1 MFDGGQLFDTRRSEF
16 WQRAIRYLRLIGN
29 SGFLFSLYLLFVFGS
44 YYYGQLLNWL
54 PDTFPAAV
62 VTGVVFV
69 WFLTRGR
76 VRTFTHQAD
85 MVFLTPVEHH
95 MPKYIRR
102 ALGYSWL
109 MESFYTALV
118 VLLFT
123 PLMMDRFVDSTGSWL
138 LIMAA
143 ILLLKGW
150 NLLAGFEE
158 QRFQDDLMVY
168 RHTAMRFVING
179 VVIVALFDSQT
190 WLMVILSGLLLL
202 AVYGFYFRKLSD
214 TYRLKWHRLLD
225 VEERTTMTF
234 YRIANS
240 FTDVPGMTAKV
251 KSRRY
256 MDIFLSFI
264 RYAPDQ
270 MYHYIL
276 GRSLVRANDYFGI
289 YLRLTV
295 LGIVFVTAVHL
306 NWGQWLTAGAFVV
319 LSGMQLNTLK
329 DHYDTSQMIELYPVK
344 RQKQF
349 EGHLFWMRGLL
360 LTQAV
365 LFAAAG
371 WISADWL
378 QGLIIL
384 LVATLSALWLSD
396 VHLKKSYTKK
406 FEELKKT

>member
-1 MFDGGQLFDTRRSEF
+1 MFDGGQLFDKRRSEY

-54 PDTFPAAV
+54 PEGFPAAL

-69 WFLTRGR
+69 WFVTRGR
-76 VRTFTHQAD
+76 VRTFTQRAD

-95 MPKYIRR
+95 MPTYIRK
-102 ALGYSWL
+102 AFGYSWL

-123 PLMMDRFVDSTGSWL
+123 PLMMDRFVDTTGSWFII
-138 LIMAA
+138 LIAM
-143 ILLLKGW
+143 LLLKGW
-150 NLLAGFEE
+150 NLISGFEE
-158 QRFQDDLMVY
+158 QRFQDDLMVH
-168 RHTAMRFVING
+168 RHTAMRFAINA
-179 VVIVALFDSQT
+179 VVIIALFDSQI
-190 WLMVILSGLLLL
+190 WIMVMLSAILLLS
-202 AVYGFYFRKLSD
+202 VYGFYFRKLSNV
-214 TYRLKWHRLLD
+214 YRLKWGRLLD
-225 VEERTTMTF
+225 IEERTTMTF

-251 KSRRY
+251 KNRRY

-264 RYAPDQ
+264 RYAPDK

-295 LGIVFVTAVHL
+295 LGIVFVSAVHL

-329 DHYDTSQMIELYPVK
+329 DHYDTSQMIDLYPVK
-344 RQKQF
+344 RQKQYD
-349 EGHLFWMRGLL
+349 GHLFWMRGLL
-360 LTQAV
+360 FTQAV
-365 LFAAAG
+365 LFG
-371 WISADWL
+371 FTGFISADWL
-378 QGLIIL
+378 QGIIIL
-384 LVATLSALWLSD
+384 VIAMISALWLSEM
-396 VHLKKSYTKK
+396 HLKKSYNKK
-406 FEELKKT
+406 FEG